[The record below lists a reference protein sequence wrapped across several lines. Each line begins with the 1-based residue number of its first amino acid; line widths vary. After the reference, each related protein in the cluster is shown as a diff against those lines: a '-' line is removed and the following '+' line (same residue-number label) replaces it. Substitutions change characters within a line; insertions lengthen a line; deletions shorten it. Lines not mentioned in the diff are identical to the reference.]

1 MKNTDIEGMDLGQ
14 AYVEA
19 LKETRV
25 PGNIKCWKIFIY
37 SPGPTVE
44 VPHLSIA
51 TLTAGQL

>member
-1 MKNTDIEGMDLGQ
+1 MCHW
-14 AYVEA
+14 YVEA